1 MSNNSNDVKKETK
14 TKERRE
20 GKKRGERNGLSLSC
34 RVSHEGIRVP
44 VEKKKEIDD
53 KGIVVEGER
62 TIA

>member
-1 MSNNSNDVKKETK
+1 MTERVSNGSSVVKKD
-14 TKERRE
+14 KE
-20 GKKRGERNGLSLSC
+20 KKRGERNGLSLSC

>member
-1 MSNNSNDVKKETK
+1 MVAAL
-14 TKERRE
+14 ERKRQR
-20 GKKRGERNGLSLSC
+20 KRGERNGLSLSC

-44 VEKKKEIDD
+44 VEKKKKEIDDD